1 MECEETIKDMRT
13 TTDEE
18 RAVTRRN
25 NQLMYEMD
33 HTDPQSSRY
42 QEILHELFAEIG
54 EGSFV
59 APGLHGAA
67 MGSVKIGKHVFI
79 NTAVDQIHPA
89 CSGLCAACCLVHPK
103 GEQHSSCPQEIIPIT
118 GQENVYIFISCSWQ

>member
-33 HTDPQSSRY
+33 LMWR
-42 QEILHELFAEIG
+42 
-54 EGSFV
+54 
-59 APGLHGAA
+59 
-67 MGSVKIGKHVFI
+67 K
-79 NTAVDQIHPA
+79 
-89 CSGLCAACCLVHPK
+89 GLCKVTSKL
-103 GEQHSSCPQEIIPIT
+103 
-118 GQENVYIFISCSWQ
+118 NLF